1 MDHERK
7 EMLRAAYKD
16 LLDLRTTDS
25 VCEILQ
31 SKGFITS
38 NDKEIVMSKKNKAE
52 RNIKLYLVVS
62 KLGNSGYDAFRMALV
77 TLQEIELLEWLS
89 DFSKVSFD

>member
-25 VCEILQ
+25 VCEILLP
-31 SKGFITS
+31 KGFITS
-38 NDKEIVMSKKNKAE
+38 NDKEIVMSKKKQ
-52 RNIKLYLVVS
+52 
-62 KLGNSGYDAFRMALV
+62 G
-77 TLQEIELLEWLS
+77 
-89 DFSKVSFD
+89 